1 MISVSHHSHIE
12 VSMAVADGLAHV
24 CNNHGEV
31 ARSLYIRSIQR
42 NDHNLGGFPFGSN
55 CRSPRWEVEGSKGNS
70 AIRGNCGNIAERR
83 QVGNNR
89 WKVGNNRMWR
99 HRDLA
104 YFSQFHNWVNITQMY
119 LTCWFWFNYWSS
131 WENNMSTFIFNQFS
145 LYSYFMQLSQRSTIR
160 KIFSVPR
167 TSPSHMI
174 CFPHLHLLK
183 IVRSVRASPVC
194 SICLRGPPTRG
205 EVKWNRLFWIGG
217 GGWGEGGGAASVSM
231 LRLWKTALMC
241 LRLFNGPVV
250 TISSGVL
257 YINTQK
263 YLGPVEQTMCVPR
276 IQLPSYYAITE
287 TFER

>member
-1 MISVSHHSHIE
+1 MIFVSHHSHIE

-31 ARSLYIRSIQR
+31 ARPLYIRSIQR

-70 AIRGNCGNIAERR
+70 AIRGNCGNIAERW

-104 YFSQFHNWVNITQMY
+104 YFSQFPPVNITQMY

-145 LYSYFMQLSQRSTIR
+145 L
-160 KIFSVPR
+160 
-167 TSPSHMI
+167 
-174 CFPHLHLLK
+174 
-183 IVRSVRASPVC
+183 
-194 SICLRGPPTRG
+194 
-205 EVKWNRLFWIGG
+205 
-217 GGWGEGGGAASVSM
+217 
-231 LRLWKTALMC
+231 RLWKTALRC
-241 LRLFNGPVV
+241 LFRLFNGPVV